1 MKKTWM
7 YMYLHL
13 LYLMMISMSS
23 IRGIKKVLKN
33 SKGFCT
39 VICKDNMCACI
50 SEWDTIKYQKHGVS
64 ISDSVYVPY
73 KLIKEIGL

>member
-1 MKKTWM
+1 M

-39 VICKDNMCACI
+39 VICKDSMCACI
-50 SEWDTIKYQKHGVS
+50 SEWDTIKYHKHGVS
-64 ISDSVYVPY
+64 VSDSVYVPY
-73 KLIKEIGL
+73 KLIKGIGL

>member
-1 MKKTWM
+1 M
-7 YMYLHL
+7 YMYLLL

-39 VICKDNMCACI
+39 IICKDNMCACI
-50 SEWDTIKYQKHGVS
+50 SEWDTIKYHKHGVS

-73 KLIKEIGL
+73 KFIKGIGL

>member
-1 MKKTWM
+1 M

-39 VICKDNMCACI
+39 IICKDGMCACI
-50 SEWDTIKYQKHGVS
+50 SEWDTIKYHKHGVS

-73 KLIKEIGL
+73 KLIKGIGL

>member
-1 MKKTWM
+1 M

-39 VICKDNMCACI
+39 IICKDNMCACI
-50 SEWDTIKYQKHGVS
+50 SEWDTIKYHKHGVS
-64 ISDSVYVPY
+64 VSDSVYVPY
-73 KLIKEIGL
+73 KLIKGIGL

>member
-39 VICKDNMCACI
+39 VICKDSMCACI
-50 SEWDTIKYQKHGVS
+50 SEWDTIKYHKHGVS
-64 ISDSVYVPY
+64 VSDSVYVPY

>member
-1 MKKTWM
+1 M

-39 VICKDNMCACI
+39 IICKDSMCACI
-50 SEWDTIKYQKHGVS
+50 SEWDTIKYHKHGVS
-64 ISDSVYVPY
+64 VSDSVYVPY
-73 KLIKEIGL
+73 KLIKGIGL